1 MVKKTGALSKMFTGK
16 MTLIIGLAVFVLL
29 GLVFVNAYYK
39 NYQLKQEIK
48 SMMDE
53 AEKIENNNAELRV
66 LLEKVKSPVYAEQIG
81 RTNFGLVKPGENQVV
96 LIGNSDK
103 LSGQTNGN
111 MIESTKLSN
120 PRQWW
125 NYFFNHN

>member
-1 MVKKTGALSKMFTGK
+1 MAKQQGFLTKIFSGR
-16 MTLIIGLAVFVLL
+16 MTLLIGVCLFVLIA
-29 GLVFVNAYYK
+29 LVFANAYYK
-39 NYQLKQEIK
+39 NYLLKQEIK

-53 AEKIENNNAELRV
+53 AEKIENSNAELRV

-81 RTNFGLVKPGENQVV
+81 RTNFGLVKPGENQVILV
-96 LIGNSDK
+96 GNADQNI
-103 LSGQTNGN
+103 GQTDVG
-111 MIESTKLSN
+111 MIESTNLSN